1 MIDVLAVNVGL
12 PRLLAEQRGE
22 RVYSAITKQPVE
34 RGVTLWLS
42 LGNLAGDAQADL
54 LVHGG
59 ADKALY
65 TYPSEHLPA
74 WSSELGDVLGS
85 APFGENLSTSGVIES
100 DVRVGDVWRWDD
112 AVIQIC
118 QPRWPCFK
126 LALHRQRA
134 DIQKLMRGNGRTGWY
149 HRVLEPGEV
158 VVGSPIKLLSRDP
171 SGLTIAD
178 AHAAMSDR
186 HLTNPSL
193 VEALADHPALAMEWK
208 APLRDRLAA
217 PS

>member
-1 MIDVLAVNVGL
+1 MIDVLAVNIGL

-22 RVYSAITKQPVE
+22 RVYSAITKHPVAP
-34 RGVTLWLS
+34 GVTLWLS

-65 TYPSEHLPA
+65 TYPSEHLAA
-74 WSSELGDVLGS
+74 WSSELGDVLGP
-85 APFGENLSTSGVIES
+85 APFGENLSTVGAVER

-112 AVIQIC
+112 AIIQIC

-126 LALHRQRA
+126 LALHRRRA

-158 VVGSPIKLLSRDP
+158 VVGSPLELVSRDP
-171 SGLTIAD
+171 SGLTVAD
-178 AHAAMSDR
+178 AHEAMGDR
-186 HLTNPSL
+186 HLTNRSL
-193 VEALADHPALAMEWK
+193 VEALADHPALALEWK
-208 APLRDRLAA
+208 APLRERLAA
-217 PS
+217 VG